1 MSLRIYVRSWEAM
14 YLFAYVDRKISFS
27 TLWPNSRSYRYIHPG
42 STSQNRRALRK
53 TIWTH
58 ESRTQR
64 KSYES
69 KGIATYKI
77 CWKIHPL
84 QCRDVKC
91 RHRETRKYQSWL
103 TCNCHIFDR
112 KTQALYSGLL
122 QDSSSWSYHR
132 RHRQFANCR
141 STTYSRSPILS
152 LNLITPKCSQY
163 SILIHFYLRLL
174 FQYFW
179 VKKLYIILLSR
190 ILIMQQHF
198 QKCWL
203 K

>member
-1 MSLRIYVRSWEAM
+1 MSLWIYVRSWEAM

-27 TLWPNSRSYRYIHPG
+27 TLWSDSRSYRYIHPG
-42 STSQNRRALRK
+42 SKSQNRRTLRK

-58 ESRTQR
+58 EPRTQR

-84 QCRDVKC
+84 QCRDVEC
-91 RHRETRKYQSWL
+91 RHRETRKYQSCL
-103 TCNCHIFDR
+103 TLYCHIFDR
-112 KTQALYSGLL
+112 KTQALYSCLL

-141 STTYSRSPILS
+141 STTYPRGPLVS
-152 LNLITPKCSQY
+152 LNLIIPKCIQH
-163 SILIHFYLRLL
+163 SISIHFRLRSL

-179 VKKLYIILLSR
+179 MMKKLSIILLSR
-190 ILIMQQHF
+190 ILIMQRHF
-198 QKCWL
+198 QKC
-203 K
+203 